1 VNKLNGKIMRK
12 YLLTLIS
19 VLALSSVY
27 AQTDDKSEGAEAK
40 GPEYNRWSVEL
51 NVGQNKPEKP
61 FAPGYFTADFGEYF
75 NFSGANHYDLGVR
88 YMFNPNFGAKIDFAF
103 DSMDNQNSANQAGTP
118 SLLFETRQYRVGFQG
133 VVNLSRIMKF
143 ETFTS
148 RFGIL
153 AHSGIQVS
161 QLAPQKGISGDK
173 PSELNGGFMIGL
185 TPQFRISNKVVLTG
199 DFTYL
204 SNVRQHYNWDGS
216 NSDVT
221 NNLFGSMLNTSLG
234 LTFYLGNYDV
244 HADWYHAM
252 DSGLKEKVE
261 DLEKRLAD
269 IETGLVDSDAD
280 GVADMFD
287 AEPNTMAGIATDAK
301 GRTID
306 RNGNGI
312 ADELERYFDSKY
324 VKDKRT
330 AEQDYDLKSL
340 INEAYVNVYFDFN
353 SKTPTL
359 ASADGI
365 NFLVKYLNANPSA
378 TADVIGYADEIGSS
392 AFNDNLSNE
401 RATNVKQILVDAGI
415 SASRLNVVA
424 NGEDK
429 SVNKDSKGARSI
441 VRKVTF
447 KIK

>member
-1 VNKLNGKIMRK
+1 MRK

-19 VLALSSVY
+19 VLALSSAY
-27 AQTDDKSEGAEAK
+27 AQTDGKKDDAEAK
-40 GPEYNRWSVEL
+40 GPEYNKWSIEL
-51 NVGQNKPEKP
+51 NAGQNKPEKP
-61 FAPGYFTADFGEYF
+61 FATGYFSADPSKYF
-75 NFSGANHYDLGVR
+75 NFSGVNHYDLGVR

-103 DSMDNQNSANQAGTP
+103 DSMKNQDGTNQSGVA
-118 SLLFETRQYRVGFQG
+118 SLPFETRQYRVGFQG
-133 VVNLSRIMKF
+133 VANLSRIMKF

-153 AHSGIQVS
+153 AHTGIQVS
-161 QLAPQKGISGDK
+161 QLAPQSGINGDRS
-173 PSELNGGFMIGL
+173 SEDNGGIMIGL
-185 TPQFRISNKVVLTG
+185 TPQFRISNRIVLTG

-204 SNVRQHYNWDGS
+204 SNVRQHLNWDGS
-216 NSDVT
+216 YSDDA
-221 NNLFGSMLNTSLG
+221 NNLSGSLLNTSLG
-234 LTFYLGNYDV
+234 LTFYLGGNDV
-244 HADWYHAM
+244 HADWYVM

-261 DLEKRLAD
+261 DVEKRLAD
-269 IETGLVDSDAD
+269 VEKGLVDSDKD

-287 AEPNTMAGIATDAK
+287 AEPNTTAGVATDTK

-324 VKDKRT
+324 ANDKRT
-330 AEQDYDLKSL
+330 AGQDFDIKRL

-353 SKTPTL
+353 AKTPTP
-359 ASADGI
+359 ASTDGI
-365 NFLVKYLNANPSA
+365 NFLVKYLNANPAA

-392 AFNDNLSNE
+392 AFNENLSNA

-415 SASRLNVVA
+415 SASRLNVIA

-429 SVNKDSKGARSI
+429 SVNKDSKGARNI
-441 VRKVTF
+441 VRRVTF
-447 KIK
+447 QIK

>member
-1 VNKLNGKIMRK
+1 
-12 YLLTLIS
+12 
-19 VLALSSVY
+19 
-27 AQTDDKSEGAEAK
+27 
-40 GPEYNRWSVEL
+40 
-51 NVGQNKPEKP
+51 
-61 FAPGYFTADFGEYF
+61 
-75 NFSGANHYDLGVR
+75 
-88 YMFNPNFGAKIDFAF
+88 
-103 DSMDNQNSANQAGTP
+103 
-118 SLLFETRQYRVGFQG
+118 
-133 VVNLSRIMKF
+133 
-143 ETFTS
+143 
-148 RFGIL
+148 
-153 AHSGIQVS
+153 
-161 QLAPQKGISGDK
+161 
-173 PSELNGGFMIGL
+173 
-185 TPQFRISNKVVLTG
+185 
-199 DFTYL
+199 
-204 SNVRQHYNWDGS
+204 
-216 NSDVT
+216 
-221 NNLFGSMLNTSLG
+221 
-234 LTFYLGNYDV
+234 
-244 HADWYHAM
+244 
-252 DSGLKEKVE
+252 
-261 DLEKRLAD
+261 
-269 IETGLVDSDAD
+269 
-280 GVADMFD
+280 
-287 AEPNTMAGIATDAK
+287 MAGIATDTK

-324 VKDKRT
+324 VKDKRN

-401 RATNVKQILVDAGI
+401 RATNIKQILVDAGI